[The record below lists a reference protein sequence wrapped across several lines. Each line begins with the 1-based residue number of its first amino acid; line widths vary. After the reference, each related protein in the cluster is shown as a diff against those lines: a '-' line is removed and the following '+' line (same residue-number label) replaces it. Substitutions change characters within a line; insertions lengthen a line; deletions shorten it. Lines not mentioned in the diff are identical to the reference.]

1 MKYTPLKIN
10 SLGDLLQNKG
20 FYINPDA
27 VAYMGSS
34 TSLGTYT
41 KGSVVSST
49 ILNVLSDITNLVY
62 QKIGVGT
69 VYNNLISMGANTIP
83 ALGNSKPSTYTNTY
97 NGELARY
104 GWLRTIP
111 YQAHK
116 EFYINNGSYS
126 DFVSTL
132 ATCYSK
138 KNQLNE
144 TINATV
150 NSKTFLDGIYSTMN
164 DLITSDITGVS
175 LSTFYWGQDLIASGR
190 VIDLSTI
197 STFGEPVNLLKTL
210 YKNNALTKSVN
221 LALLSAGLSATT
233 IAQLVEGQQATLEQ
247 QRLLYAA
254 FCLIMGNDLEQVLIP
269 LNCQTPGLETL
280 ADLLFIKK
288 IFPNSYTTLT
298 YPKFNGTT
306 QPTNS
311 KTYYLIFSNGGINLS
326 IDPAIGNRLQTMVPP
341 DVAFTADAFST
352 AMMQIRNIQTMNI
365 EKFSQVV
372 TNLEN
377 TTGLSN
383 VNGTSKPTN
392 TLMADSVLNT
402 IAKGSGNDG
411 TYNMCD
417 FFGSMT
423 SLQYPWQELQVNI
436 ANAQSGTLQS
446 IYNQMYSVM
455 NSSDFS
461 TMQIL
466 IDKANAEIAVI
477 KSTKPDLAN
486 QLNTTYNLFG
496 TYLQKEQ
503 DARSLALPGIE
514 DLTSNNLDVI
524 SFTQS
529 IDLYSQETE
538 IKGMAVVLENIC
550 DRSTIG
556 GNNIIAAMREARNA
570 RRLGLTGAE
579 QDNDV
584 NSQSELILPRP
595 TGFTTSELPIE
606 GYTNGV
612 NTSMVPIITG
622 AATTPGS
629 FAGSQETTL
638 IPDNLSIL
646 VQPSSDT
653 VLTPDQSIQDVV
665 LCNCDCWD
673 NL

>member
-10 SLGDLLQNKG
+10 SLGDLLQNRG
-20 FYINPDA
+20 FNINP
-27 VAYMGSS
+27 
-34 TSLGTYT
+34 
-41 KGSVVSST
+41 SVVSYMGTSSSLSSYSKGST
-49 ILNVLSDITNLVY
+49 VSTTVLNTLSDVTNLVY

-69 VYNNLISMGANTIP
+69 VYNNLISIGSGTIP
-83 ALGNSKPSTYTNTY
+83 ALGNSKPPTYTNSY
-97 NGELARY
+97 SGELARY

-111 YQAHK
+111 YQAHT

-126 DFVSTL
+126 DFLSTVS
-132 ATCYSK
+132 TCYSK

-144 TINATV
+144 AINSAL
-150 NSKTFLDGIYSTMN
+150 NSQTFLDGIYSNMN

-175 LSTFYWGQDLIASGR
+175 LSTFFWGQDLVALGKAL
-190 VIDLSTI
+190 DLTTI

-221 LALLSAGLSATT
+221 LSLLSAGLSTDT
-233 IAQLVEGQQATLEQ
+233 ITQLVEGQPATLEQ

-254 FCLIMGNDLEQVLIP
+254 FCLIMGNDLTQVLVP

-280 ADLLFIKK
+280 ADLLFVRKL
-288 IFPNSYTTLT
+288 FPNSYQTLT
-298 YPKFNGTT
+298 YPKFNGTV

-311 KTYYLIFSNGGINLS
+311 KTYYLIFANGAPNLV
-326 IDPAIGNRLQTMVPP
+326 IGSDVGGRLRTMVPP
-341 DVAFTADAFST
+341 DVAFTSDAFSV
-352 AMMQIRNIQTMNI
+352 AMMQIRNIQTMSI

-377 TTGLSN
+377 TQGLTN

-392 TLMADSVLNT
+392 TLMTDSVINSL
-402 IAKGSGNDG
+402 AKGSGTNG
-411 TYNMCD
+411 VYNMCD
-417 FFGSMT
+417 YFGSMT
-423 SLQYPWQELQVNI
+423 SLHYPWAELQVNI
-436 ANAQSGTLQS
+436 SNVQSGTLQG
-446 IYNQMYSVM
+446 IYTQMYNVM
-455 NSSDFS
+455 NSEDYS

-466 IDKANAEIAVI
+466 IDRANAEIASI
-477 KSTKPDLAN
+477 KSTKPSLAD
-486 QLNTTYNLFG
+486 QVNTTYNLFG

-503 DARSLALPGIE
+503 DARSFALPGLS
-514 DLTSNNLDVI
+514 DLTSSNLDII

-529 IDLYSQETE
+529 IDLYSEETE

-550 DRSTIG
+550 NTSTIG
-556 GNNIIAAMREARNA
+556 GNNTIAAMREARNA
-570 RRLGLTGAE
+570 KRLGLTGAE

-584 NSQSELILPRP
+584 NSQSELVLPRP
-595 TGFTTSELPIE
+595 TGKTTKELPIE

-612 NTSMVPIITG
+612 NISNIPIITG

-638 IPDNLSIL
+638 VPDNLSIL

-653 VLTPDQSIQDVV
+653 VLTPDQSIEEVV